1 MVFYYNNLL
10 CVLRLSIH
18 IYIMT
23 LTEAGEPSE
32 LAIKLLNVEGAA
44 QLRCRLSRTHDQTF
58 Q

>member
-1 MVFYYNNLL
+1 
-10 CVLRLSIH
+10 
-18 IYIMT
+18 MT

-58 Q
+58 REWQVQRVLEV